1 MRASTK
7 PRRGGP
13 RPPREGGPRYNPRV
27 PPPGNSPPPWVD
39 DTTAPLLVD
48 LYELTMA
55 QAYWNEGTASDPA
68 VFSLYFRSLPERRNY
83 VLACGL
89 ASALRY
95 LERLRFTADHLA
107 YLDTLG
113 GFTPA
118 FLEWLGE
125 LRFTGDV
132 WAIPEGTPV
141 FPEEPLLE
149 VTGPVAA
156 GQIAESFVMNQ
167 VCFQSVIASKAARVV
182 TAADGRAVVD
192 FGLRRMHGAD
202 AALKSARVF
211 HVAGVSATSNV
222 LAGWIYGVP
231 VSGTMAHSYIQ
242 AHDDEAAAFRAFASL
257 YPETVLLVDTYD
269 TLDGVRKVV
278 DLARELG
285 DDFRVRAIRL
295 DSGDL
300 GELARHSREI
310 LDAAGLERVEIFASG
325 GLDEDR
331 IAELVAAGAPIDGFG
346 VGTTMGVSED
356 APSLDMAY
364 KLVSY
369 AGRGRMKTS
378 PGKRVLPGRKQ
389 VFRREENGTSVG
401 DTIARFDEELPGR
414 PLLERVMAEG
424 APVEDLSSRGALEA
438 ARERAA
444 REIAALPAR
453 VRALEPAAAFSGGPY
468 PVDLSDALERNSVQ
482 VRERV
487 RERVENE

>member
-1 MRASTK
+1 V
-7 PRRGGP
+7 
-13 RPPREGGPRYNPRV
+13 PPAETT
-27 PPPGNSPPPWVD
+27 PPPGVD
-39 DTTAPLLVD
+39 DGNAPRLVD
-48 LYELTMA
+48 LYERTMA
-55 QAYWNEGTASDPA
+55 QAYWREGTADDPA

-83 VLACGL
+83 ILACGL

-95 LERLRFTADHLA
+95 LERLRFGADHLA
-107 YLDTLG
+107 YLETLG
-113 GFTPA
+113 RFTPE
-118 FLEWLGE
+118 FLEWLGA

-149 VTGPVAA
+149 IVAPVAA

-182 TAADGRAVVD
+182 TAADGRSIVD

-202 AALKSARVF
+202 AALKGARAF

-222 LAGWIYGVP
+222 LAGQVYGVP
-231 VSGTMAHSYIQ
+231 VAGTMAHSYIQ
-242 AHDDEAAAFRAFASL
+242 AHDDEAAAFRSFAAL
-257 YPETVLLVDTYD
+257 YPKTVLLVDTYD

-278 DLARELG
+278 ELARELG
-285 DDFRVRAIRL
+285 SGPDGAFRVRAIRL

-300 GELARHSREI
+300 AELARRSREI
-310 LDAAGLERVEIFASG
+310 LDAAGLERVEILASG

-331 IAELVAAGAPIDGFG
+331 IAELVAASAPIDGFG
-346 VGTTMGVSED
+346 VGTRMGVSED

-389 VFRREENGTSVG
+389 VFRRYEGETEDGASVG
-401 DTIARFDEELPGR
+401 DTIARFDEDLPGR
-414 PLLERVMAEG
+414 PLLSRVMAEG
-424 APVEDLSSRGALEA
+424 RPVATSPPSELLEA
-438 ARERAA
+438 ARERAR

-453 VRALEPAAAFSGGPY
+453 VRALPPADPPY
-468 PVDLSDALERNSVQ
+468 PVEVSDALERDLIQ
-482 VRERV
+482 VRDRV
-487 RERVENE
+487 RERVEG